1 MNNALVPLV
10 TGAEVTF
17 WVAGPLAV
25 LGALG
30 LVLSRRAVYA
40 ALSMAVAM
48 ISLAALYASL
58 DAPFLAMTQIIVYT
72 GAVLMMF
79 LFVLMMVGIDTP
91 DSAVETLRG
100 QRPLALLGGIGVAAL
115 LIFAIGGALHR
126 MTPATV
132 TEANAQFGG
141 NVEGLASLMF
151 GRYVFVFELSA
162 ALLITAA
169 VGAMLLAHHQRVR
182 LKKGQ
187 RELAA
192 DRMYAY
198 ATKGEH
204 PGTLPNSGVYATTNA
219 IGAPALLPD
228 GTIAEKSLSQTLV
241 HRGAAID
248 PIPLTQV
255 TSRTFAA
262 IEAVQ
267 RAEDEDEDE

>member
-1 MNNALVPLV
+1 MNTLLVPLV

-17 WVAGPLAV
+17 WIAGPLAV

-48 ISLAALYASL
+48 ISLAVLYASL

-91 DSAVETLRG
+91 DSAVETLKA

-126 MTPATV
+126 APATV

-141 NVEGLASLMF
+141 NVEGLANLMF
-151 GRYVFVFELSA
+151 GRYVFVFELCA

-169 VGAMLLAHHQRVR
+169 VGAMILAHHQRVR
-182 LKKGQ
+182 IRKGQ
-187 RELAA
+187 REMAA

-204 PGTLPNSGVYATTNA
+204 PGSLPNSGVYAGTNA

-228 GTIAEKSLSQTLV
+228 GSVAEKSVSQTLV
-241 HRGAAID
+241 MRGATVD
-248 PIPLTQV
+248 PARLTQV
-255 TSRTFAA
+255 TSSTFAA
-262 IEAVQ
+262 IEAVRDQ
-267 RAEDEDEDE
+267 DEEGEE